1 MSASMAV
8 TRWLLRARSRLTR
21 TVPLER
27 QLAELASREYP
38 GYAPL
43 PRAMRARYDVRETA
57 VDGCLVLR
65 LTPRD
70 GATGQHL
77 IYTHGG
83 SYVHPLVREQWWFID
98 RSTRGSGVTITL
110 PFYRLAPEGGP
121 ERAYALLRTV
131 YAELAGAGAQITLAG
146 DSAGGGLALGQAIAY
161 RDAGAPAPRQVVL
174 FSPWVDVALTNPEI
188 PALQALDPV
197 LDAEVS
203 ATFGRIWAAGVDLR
217 HATVS
222 PLHADLTGLPPV
234 HTYQGGRDILAAD
247 VNLLAD
253 RLRRAGNPG
262 TFTFVAGAFHD
273 YVGAF
278 WTPEARAALAE
289 VNNLL
294 RPPPPP

>member
-1 MSASMAV
+1 MTV
-8 TRWLLRARSRLTR
+8 TCWLLRGRSRLTR

-27 QLAELASREYP
+27 QLAELARRTYP
-38 GYAPL
+38 AYAPL
-43 PRAMRARYDVRETA
+43 PKAMRERYDVREAT

-65 LTPRD
+65 LTPRS

-83 SYVHPLVREQWWFID
+83 SYVHPLVREQWWIID

-121 ERAYALLRTV
+121 ERAYALLRKV
-131 YAELAGAGAQITLAG
+131 YAELADAGSGTQITLAG

-188 PALQALDPV
+188 PSLQPRDPV

-203 ATFGRIWAAGVDLR
+203 AAFGRLWAGGVDLR
-217 HATVS
+217 HVTVS
-222 PLHADLTGLPPV
+222 PLHADLATLPPV

-247 VNLLAD
+247 AKLLAD
-253 RLRRAGNPG
+253 RLRQAGNSG

-278 WTPEARAALAE
+278 WTPEARAALVD